1 MKVAPGGVSSELWG
15 GVTELPPALH
25 THPGWTYLAVRRG
38 GARLQVQ
45 HVGAEV
51 EQSGCCLF
59 HWLQGSTNL
68 WLSLCEGVTWG
79 ADTEWTSRSF
89 YRNPP
94 DAFIYQGEQRRGGA

>member
-1 MKVAPGGVSSELWG
+1 MDFDLKLAPGGVSAELWG
-15 GVTELPPALH
+15 TRMPPSSDSLPSH
-25 THPGWTYLAVRRG
+25 HRSQTYLAVRRG

-68 WLSLCEGVTWG
+68 WLSLYEGVT
-79 ADTEWTSRSF
+79 
-89 YRNPP
+89 
-94 DAFIYQGEQRRGGA
+94 

>member
-1 MKVAPGGVSSELWG
+1 MDVDLKVAPGGLSTELWVG
-15 GVTELPPALH
+15 GGLEPRRMPPSSDSP
-25 THPGWTYLAVRRG
+25 HPLASPGSLTYLAVRRG

-68 WLSLCEGVTWG
+68 LLSLCEGVT
-79 ADTEWTSRSF
+79 
-89 YRNPP
+89 
-94 DAFIYQGEQRRGGA
+94 

>member
-1 MKVAPGGVSSELWG
+1 MVFPQNFGGGRGASADATV
-15 GVTELPPALH
+15 VRPPPRTPPHQLSQ
-25 THPGWTYLAVRRG
+25 TYLAVGRG

-68 WLSLCEGVTWG
+68 WLSLCEGVT
-79 ADTEWTSRSF
+79 
-89 YRNPP
+89 
-94 DAFIYQGEQRRGGA
+94 